1 MHIRNIVRLIIIYVI
16 RRYFV
21 VFLLFSIILLG
32 IIRKLY
38 AGDVNNKVYTKAAKK
53 GGLMPFSNIGF
64 RLSGFIS
71 GIIPIIPRISK
82 DSIIIVYIILIL
94 DMVVIPNISVTKV
107 IDVFVRYWDMMKLL
121 VLNSIVSV
129 NIIYIMVRIIFIIVP
144 NVFPYIIFVFICIG
158 LSIS

>member
-1 MHIRNIVRLIIIYVI
+1 MHIRNIARLVIIYVI

-38 AGDVNNKVYTKAAKK
+38 AGEVNNRVYIKAAKK

-64 RLSGFIS
+64 RLSSFIS

-94 DMVVIPNISVTKV
+94 DMVVIP
-107 IDVFVRYWDMMKLL
+107 LL
-121 VLNSIVSV
+121 TVW
-129 NIIYIMVRIIFIIVP
+129 
-144 NVFPYIIFVFICIG
+144 
-158 LSIS
+158 

>member
-1 MHIRNIVRLIIIYVI
+1 MNELSIHCNDKKFSILSMKLNIDIFFRVIYTGYWYIFIRYLPRHELDIMHIRNIVRLVIIYVI

-38 AGDVNNKVYTKAAKK
+38 AGEVNNRVYTKAAKK
-53 GGLMPFSNIGF
+53 GDLMPFSNIGF

-82 DSIIIVYIILIL
+82 DSIIIVYII
-94 DMVVIPNISVTKV
+94 K
-107 IDVFVRYWDMMKLL
+107 F
-121 VLNSIVSV
+121 
-129 NIIYIMVRIIFIIVP
+129 F
-144 NVFPYIIFVFICIG
+144 F
-158 LSIS
+158 